1 MASSETIGGRGVGE
15 KIAEWVSVTLGVAGV
30 AYFVVVL
37 MTGFSMDYMIDRNPV
52 LVWSGVVGTAGTV
65 AWHGWTI
72 RCRDIYP
79 GDKKAVPGAGIVP
92 WLLVSGAV
100 LWLFGV
106 WADSTRLNRAAVNHG
121 DLVPRDPPFWPI
133 WLPSAAVVAVISLL
147 YARRRGVLR
156 WALWSLPLQ
165 ALWWLSLVIAV

>member
-15 KIAEWVSVTLGVAGV
+15 KIAEWVIVSLGVAVTAFFAV
-30 AYFVVVL
+30 AL
-37 MTGFSMDYMIDRNPV
+37 STGFSEDYIIDRNPV
-52 LVWSGVVGTAGTV
+52 LVWSGVAGAAGTI

-72 RCRDIYP
+72 RCRDVYP

-100 LWLFGV
+100 LWLVGV
-106 WADSTRLNRAAVNHG
+106 WADSTRLKWTAVNHG
-121 DLVPRDPPFWPI
+121 DLVPRDPPFWPV
-133 WLPSAAVVAVISLL
+133 WLPAAAVVAVISLL